1 MASASVKS
9 LAVCFA
15 VNFSISLL
23 LKSRSKRQ
31 PAQTSE
37 SFRSSALPQEIVPAV
52 SGSKPAVEEVVTLL
66 ARNFEAHVTV
76 ALSRDNWLLTFAADD
91 DCSEFHRSPPQL
103 CLLFL
108 VGEIFFLHGTCSLLL
123 PARSLLAE
131 ARTRLKR
138 APRNFS
144 SSSLE
149 RNRSCVQES
158 TSSTQPSN

>member
-37 SFRSSALPQEIVPAV
+37 SFRTSALPQEIVPAV
-52 SGSKPAVEEVVTLL
+52 SGSKPAVEEVATRR

-76 ALSRDNWLLTFAADD
+76 ALSRDNWLLTLAANDG
-91 DCSEFHRSPPQL
+91 CPEFHRSPPKL
-103 CLLFL
+103 CLRFL
-108 VGEIFFLHGTCSLLL
+108 VGQL
-123 PARSLLAE
+123 
-131 ARTRLKR
+131 
-138 APRNFS
+138 FS
-144 SSSLE
+144 
-149 RNRSCVQES
+149 
-158 TSSTQPSN
+158 

>member
-37 SFRSSALPQEIVPAV
+37 SFRTSALPQEIVPAV
-52 SGSKPAVEEVVTLL
+52 SGSKPAVEEVVTRH

-76 ALSRDNWLLTFAADD
+76 ALSRDNWLLTLAANDG
-91 DCSEFHRSPPQL
+91 CPEFHRSPPKL
-103 CLLFL
+103 SLRFL
-108 VGEIFFLHGTCSLLL
+108 VGQLF
-123 PARSLLAE
+123 
-131 ARTRLKR
+131 
-138 APRNFS
+138 
-144 SSSLE
+144 
-149 RNRSCVQES
+149 
-158 TSSTQPSN
+158 

>member
-15 VNFSISLL
+15 VRFPIPLL
-23 LKSRSKRQ
+23 LKVGPSANLRR
-31 PAQTSE
+31 PSE
-37 SFRSSALPQEIVPAV
+37 SFRSPALPQEIVPTV
-52 SGSKPAVEEVVTLL
+52 SGSKPAVEEVVILL
-66 ARNFEAHVTV
+66 AGNLEADVTET
-76 ALSRDNWLLTFAADD
+76 LSRGDGLLTFAADD
-91 DCSEFHRSPPQL
+91 DSSEFHQLPPQL

-108 VGEIFFLHGTCSLLL
+108 VGELFFLDGTSSLLL

-131 ARTRLKR
+131 ARTSSKR
-138 APRNFS
+138 CPRNFS

-149 RNRSCVQES
+149 RNRSSVPES

>member
-37 SFRSSALPQEIVPAV
+37 SFRTSALPQEIVPTV

-66 ARNFEAHVTV
+66 AGNLEADENE
-76 ALSRDNWLLTFAADD
+76 AFSRDNGLLTLAANG
-91 DCSEFHRSPPQL
+91 DCPEFHRSPPHL
-103 CLLFL
+103 CLVFLGGQLFSQCFHIS
-108 VGEIFFLHGTCSLLL
+108 VGLL
-123 PARSLLAE
+123 
-131 ARTRLKR
+131 
-138 APRNFS
+138 
-144 SSSLE
+144 
-149 RNRSCVQES
+149 
-158 TSSTQPSN
+158 